1 MYMLNVYKKIFL
13 VIFLIIFL
21 IIATIM
27 NVHKTNKSK
36 LIYLSNNYI
45 DASYTSKDYT
55 AMMNI
60 HDVATRQNSHTQITE
75 HFSDD
80 NIPTVFDKIDKVYFI
95 NLEHRKDRLGQIND
109 EFDKMGVPRDKI
121 ERIDAVNSK
130 YNGHIGCCKSHIKT
144 MKTILKNKHKYTLV
158 FEDDFVFNVDKQT
171 FNDKLTTFLNDKKDD
186 WDIVQ
191 LASVYVKTHDS
202 EKDYKKV
209 QRASTS
215 SAYLI
220 NRDFVS
226 SLLAELTGSLEL
238 MEKDMKKFNQRNNG
252 VLKKKFET
260 PYALDQNWYP
270 LQAQSRWYLFKPY
283 LGRQGGKAGG
293 SSILNRKLEGFV
305 NRYKVNKFTLYL

>member
-1 MYMLNVYKKIFL
+1 MLNVYKKIFL

-21 IIATIM
+21 IILTIM
-27 NVHKTNKSK
+27 NFHKTKNSR
-36 LIYLSNNYI
+36 LIYLSNNYL

-60 HDVATRQNSHTQITE
+60 HDDATRQNNQQNITE
-75 HFSDD
+75 HFSDA
-80 NIPTVFDKIDKVYFI
+80 NIPTIFDKIDKIYFI
-95 NLEHRKDRLGQIND
+95 NLKHRKDRLEQIND
-109 EFDKMGVPRDKI
+109 EFNKMGVPREKI

-130 YNGHIGCCKSHIKT
+130 YNGHIGCCKSHIKI
-144 MKTILKNKHKYTLV
+144 MNTILKNKHKYTLV

-209 QRASTS
+209 KRASTS

-220 NRDFVS
+220 NREFVS
-226 SLLAELTGSLEL
+226 TLLAELTSSLEL

-252 VLKKKFET
+252 ELKKKFET